1 MLIDLA
7 HNAAKPE
14 SNDANRKDLKDLKGS
29 LISQLAPLMND
40 ATNQGQTQVGCDRAA
55 GGPLRMHGHIQ
66 PLSTDFGVFEVFVV
80 CIFLLG

>member
-14 SNDANRKDLKDLKGS
+14 SNDANRKDLKGS

-40 ATNQGQTQVGCDRAA
+40 ATNQGQAQVGCDRAA

-66 PLSTDFGVFEVFVV
+66 PLSTDFEVFEVFAV
-80 CIFLLG
+80 CILLLG

>member
-1 MLIDLA
+1 MPTDLA

-14 SNDANRKDLKDLKGS
+14 SNDANLKDLKGS

-40 ATNQGQTQVGCDRAA
+40 ATDQGQTQVGCDRAA

-66 PLSTDFGVFEVFVV
+66 PLSTDFEVFEVFAV

>member
-40 ATNQGQTQVGCDRAA
+40 ATNQG
-55 GGPLRMHGHIQ
+55 
-66 PLSTDFGVFEVFVV
+66 
-80 CIFLLG
+80 

>member
-1 MLIDLA
+1 MLIDLG

-14 SNDANRKDLKDLKGS
+14 SNDANRKDLKGS
-29 LISQLAPLMND
+29 LISQLALLMND
-40 ATNQGQTQVGCDRAA
+40 ATNQGQTQVGCDHAV

-66 PLSTDFGVFEVFVV
+66 PLSTDFEVFEVFAV